1 MISATSQISQL
12 CLLVTGCNSVLFHL
26 KACVEYFQSKGESF
40 LGFLQRLNKTSVC
53 VIRNWKI
60 HRIRH
65 NFNLPVPTSM
75 ANVQE
80 GIWVWQ
86 NHHKYNLQQLTK
98 VLCCVFVASRQGREN
113 GCNHLVSIIIHY
125 TQKHEVISTLNK
137 KEGFELLL
145 FTSITKKFHG
155 W

>member
-12 CLLVTGCNSVLFHL
+12 CLLVTGCNIVQFHL
-26 KACVEYFQSKGESF
+26 KRCVEYFQSNGE
-40 LGFLQRLNKTSVC
+40 GFLQRLNKTSVC

-60 HRIRH
+60 HPIRP

-75 ANVQE
+75 VNVQE

-98 VLCCVFVASRQGREN
+98 VLCCGLLAFRQSREK
-113 GCNHLVSIIIHY
+113 GCNHLLWFIIHY

-137 KEGFELLL
+137 MNGFDLLVL
-145 FTSITKKFHG
+145 TSITKKLHG
-155 W
+155 C